1 MTNIRYDS
9 LFLYLLGID
18 TCYDEGE
25 CGGDDDEN
33 NNVGDEVGDEDN
45 VCHLL

>member
-1 MTNIRYDS
+1 M
-9 LFLYLLGID
+9 GIN

-45 VCHLL
+45 VCNLLQDFAGLDCVEAG